1 MTADRRM
8 RDCKGGSGCVY
19 DADGSGSGGS
29 GRREDSGFE
38 AVTNSII
45 LGYEVGRPERSRSGA
60 GLKR

>member
-1 MTADRRM
+1 M
-8 RDCKGGSGCVY
+8 RDLQGGSGCVY

-45 LGYEVGRPERSRSGA
+45 LGYEGRTSGKDH
-60 GLKR
+60 GLVRD